1 MSQNKLAI
9 FPAAGTL
16 GGSTYRNVLKLLPAE
31 QVVLITRSPQ
41 KIPKEIVAAG
51 VEVREADYNAPE
63 SFDKVFD
70 GISYLFL
77 ISYPSIEIEHRFEVS
92 VHRAHALAHYR
103 KPCADQ
109 I

>member
-1 MSQNKLAI
+1 MSQSKLAI
-9 FPAAGTL
+9 FPAAGAL

-41 KIPKEIVAAG
+41 KIPNEVVAAG
-51 VEVREADYNAPE
+51 VEIRKADYNAPE

-92 VHRAHALAHYR
+92 VHCAHALAGYR
-103 KPCADQ
+103 KLCY
-109 I
+109 